1 VAIVFASLRGGASHR
16 RGNPKNLFFH
26 FRSSN
31 YMIEQV
37 FKKPNKKGCPKYM
50 GAEKY
55 LYFSAPFLDIYFPKK
70 KNVIKNYIQLPDTEN
85 IR

>member
-1 VAIVFASLRGGASHR
+1 
-16 RGNPKNLFFH
+16 
-26 FRSSN
+26 
-31 YMIEQV
+31 MIEQV